1 MVAARCSAM
10 ACQVVAFCV
19 ASFVVFCAAVVFC
32 ADAGADFW
40 AAVFCVDCSPAW
52 LVKQNERARK
62 AARMNWG
69 DFIVSSVW
77 GGNVKV

>member
-10 ACQVVAFCV
+10 ACQV
-19 ASFVVFCAAVVFC
+19 VVFCAAVVFC

-62 AARMNWG
+62 AAKRRRVRAERHAMRNPL
-69 DFIVSSVW
+69 S
-77 GGNVKV
+77 